1 MGIVLSTV
9 IVVPCFNEAAR
20 LQAAA
25 FTQFLAAQSDIRF
38 LFVDDGSTDA
48 TAEVVNRMAS
58 AWPERVTLVRLD
70 RNEGKAEAV
79 RRGVVEASHSPAELI
94 GYWDADLATPL
105 TEIPAMAELFADASV
120 GFVIGSRI
128 RMLGRD
134 IRRSAPRHY
143 VGRAFATFASIQL
156 QLPVYDTQCGAKIF
170 RASPEIV
177 DLFSRPFRLR
187 WCFDVELLGRFA
199 ALDPGRRFGTCVE
212 FPVTRWAD
220 VGASKLTL
228 RQGLR
233 VLAEL
238 VRLPSVVDDER
249 RRRASGARDAAAR

>member
-1 MGIVLSTV
+1 MGVVLTTV

-20 LQAAA
+20 LQAGA
-25 FTQFLAAQSDIRF
+25 FTRFLAAEPNVRF

-48 TAEVVNRMAS
+48 TADVVERA
-58 AWPERVTLVRLD
+58 ARECPEHVTLLRLG
-70 RNEGKAEAV
+70 RNQGKAEAV
-79 RRGVVEASHSPAELI
+79 RRGVVDASRSPAELI

-105 TEIPAMAELFADASV
+105 NEIPAMIELFSDVSV
-120 GFVIGSRI
+120 GFVLGSRI

-134 IRRSAPRHY
+134 IRRSALRHY
-143 VGRAFATFASIQL
+143 VGRAFATFASMQL

-187 WCFDVELLGRFA
+187 WCFDVELLGRFT
-199 ALDPGRRFGTCVE
+199 ALDLGERFGACIE

-228 RQGLR
+228 RQAVR
-233 VLAEL
+233 VLPEL
-238 VRLPSVVDDER
+238 ISLPSILDDER
-249 RRRASGARDAAAR
+249 RRRARVSDAAAR